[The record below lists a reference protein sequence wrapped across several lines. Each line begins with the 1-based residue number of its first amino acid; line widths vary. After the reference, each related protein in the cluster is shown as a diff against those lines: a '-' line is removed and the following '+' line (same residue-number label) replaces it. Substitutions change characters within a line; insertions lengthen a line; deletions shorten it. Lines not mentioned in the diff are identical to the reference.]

1 MELFITNKK
10 IFKNQHGDWDE
21 YMDKFYFYSANQ
33 QTKIKSRFSKNEWN
47 ATVMIYFINSCIVS
61 KIDFVEN
68 KKISL

>member
-61 KIDFVEN
+61 KIDFVKN
-68 KKISL
+68 KK